1 MGRPRQNRRMSAELP
16 LDNPFLV
23 SLGLRMTAWSPGA
36 VAFELAMSPRLGN
49 RSGRVQGGVIC
60 TLLDAAAGYAG
71 LYTPPGEPEA
81 HSVTLSLTSHFM
93 SSGEGSL
100 LRARGNVERRGR
112 SVYFARAE
120 VWLDGEQLL
129 ASGIGAFK
137 YLRSAG

>member
-1 MGRPRQNRRMSAELP
+1 MSTLP

-23 SLGLRMTAWSPGA
+23 SLGVRMTDWSA
-36 VAFELAMSPRLGN
+36 EEVRFELPMSPRLGN

-100 LRARGNVERRGR
+100 LSAHGSVERRGR
-112 SVYFARAE
+112 SVYFSRAE
-120 VWLDGEQLL
+120 VWLDGRQLL
-129 ASGIGAFK
+129 ASGIGTFK
-137 YLRSAG
+137 YLRPAV